1 VKLPLAA
8 GCALAAVVTCL
19 AAAFAAMAPAD
30 FEPSL
35 LVHVGSGEPMA
46 NVVRATDPH
55 FALVPDQSHYDG
67 VYYYAIGRDPF
78 AQGSEHTLIDR
89 PSYRYGHPGFGWLGW
104 LASAGQARALP
115 AALLAVALACA
126 AIAGAAAALL
136 AADLGVSPL
145 WGLVVAFD
153 PGLVYSVT
161 VLTSEAAELAA
172 LLVALLAWRRGHRVW
187 AVAAMTAGCF
197 IKEPLVLVPAGIA
210 IYEVG
215 NWLRTRSHRAL
226 FARIGLLAVPPLAY
240 LCWFVY
246 LWWHFGLPP
255 TDQSHDLAAVP
266 FTGWVDTFKRAASFV
281 GADFSTSQL
290 GAIEVPLLVV
300 VGFALVAGAARAYRL
315 DTVVKPVF
323 VLMALTVFSLTW
335 LNLLFPKDFLRAATV
350 PLALLPLVFAPGR
363 PAGPLLQSEPG
374 TWRKSSSRCRPI
386 GPPGRFARR
395 WRRSR
400 QEPPTS

>member
-8 GCALAAVVTCL
+8 GCALAAVLTCL
-19 AAAFAAMAPAD
+19 AAAFAAMAAAD
-30 FEPSL
+30 FEPSV
-35 LVHVGSGEPMA
+35 LVHVGSAEPMA
-46 NVVRATDPH
+46 GVARAADPH
-55 FALVPDQSHYDG
+55 FALVPNQSHYDG
-67 VYYYAIGRDPF
+67 VYYYAIGRDPL
-78 AQGSEHTLIDR
+78 ARGTEHTLIDR

-115 AALLAVALACA
+115 DALLAVALACA

-136 AADLGVSPL
+136 AAELGLSPL

-153 PGLVYSVT
+153 PGLVYSAT
-161 VLTSEAAELAA
+161 VLTSEAAQLAA
-172 LLVALLAWRRGHRVW
+172 LFVALYAWRRGRRVW
-187 AVAAMTAGCF
+187 AVLAMMVGCF
-197 IKEPLVLVPAGIA
+197 VKEPLVLVPAGIA
-210 IYEVG
+210 IYEVA
-215 NWLRTRSHRAL
+215 NWLRTRSLRTL
-226 FARIGLLAVPPLAY
+226 FARIGLLAIPPLAY

-246 LWWHFGLPP
+246 VWWHLGLPP
-255 TDQSHDLAAVP
+255 TDQSHDLASIP

-300 VGFALVAGAARAYRL
+300 VGFALVLGAARAYRL

-323 VLMALTVFSLTW
+323 ILLALTLFSLTW

-350 PLALLPLVFAPGR
+350 ALALLPFVFAPGR
-363 PAGPLLQSEPG
+363 PSEPLLQSDPG
-374 TWRKSSSRCRPI
+374 IWRKSSSRCPPTGR
-386 GPPGRFARR
+386 PGRFARR

-400 QEPPTS
+400 AGPPTS